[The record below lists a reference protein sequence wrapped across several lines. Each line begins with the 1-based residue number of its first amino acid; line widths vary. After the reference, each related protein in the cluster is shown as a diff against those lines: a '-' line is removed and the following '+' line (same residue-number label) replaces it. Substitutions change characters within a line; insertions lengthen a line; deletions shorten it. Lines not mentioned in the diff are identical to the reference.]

1 MCDSSQ
7 YAVEATKSMDY
18 SILATSFT
26 NFDNDTL
33 ISCGEVVQ
41 IIADLDPFEEDETFS
56 ITITS
61 AMFGDTMLR
70 VGSRFMEN
78 YTIYNPPGK
87 APGKW
92 LFWCMEHIFG
102 AFISHCSCECFS
114 FNTWTSFQYDFSS

>member
-1 MCDSSQ
+1 
-7 YAVEATKSMDY
+7 MDY

-70 VGSRFMEN
+70 VGSRFMEI
-78 YTIYNPPGK
+78 YTIDNPPGK
-87 APGKW
+87 AL
-92 LFWCMEHIFG
+92 LFCVWDELEHVF
-102 AFISHCSCECFS
+102 FS
-114 FNTWTSFQYDFSS
+114 LQL

>member
-1 MCDSSQ
+1 MSPSQ
-7 YAVEATKSMDY
+7 YAVEATESMDY

-26 NFDNDTL
+26 SFDNDTL

-41 IIADLDPFEEDETFS
+41 IISDLDPFEEDKTFS

-78 YTIYNPPGK
+78 YTIDNPPGNNYY
-87 APGKW
+87 ALGVNE
-92 LFWCMEHIFG
+92 LEHVPLRI
-102 AFISHCSCECFS
+102 
-114 FNTWTSFQYDFSS
+114 